1 MIAIPARL
9 TVAQLIPALDSGGA
23 ERCVVDVAQA
33 VVRAGHRSLV
43 ISAGGRLTEEL
54 VAGGSEHIARRIG
67 RKSPFVLREAMWL
80 RSFVQAEKIDLIDI
94 HSRVPAWAAWLA
106 FGMGQQKPRPALV
119 TTVHGFN
126 RPGFYSRIMTRG
138 DVVIAVSDA
147 VRTFLQTHYGEG
159 TQDCVTVIPRGVNT
173 EAFAWQRQVDSEW
186 RERFFQEFPECRHR
200 HLLTLPGRLTRG
212 KGHRDLLRLVSR
224 LQQRGHSVQGLCVGS
239 GDGHSGYVRELQSM
253 AGNLGI
259 ADRVSFTGV
268 RNDLPEIY
276 AASSLVLSLST
287 KPESFGLV
295 VAEALSMGRPVVGY
309 AHGGVAEQLRI
320 SYPQGAVQPGNLQQL
335 EDRVSAILSGH
346 TSPPTAPQTIGTAE
360 MTGKTVAIY
369 ERLVGQRCL

>member
-1 MIAIPARL
+1 M
-9 TVAQLIPALDSGGA
+9 
-23 ERCVVDVAQA
+23 
-33 VVRAGHRSLV
+33 
-43 ISAGGRLTEEL
+43 EEL

-67 RKSPFVLREAMWL
+67 RKSPLVLREAMWL

-106 FGMGQQKPRPALV
+106 FGTGRQKPRPALV

-159 TQDCVTVIPRGVNT
+159 TQACVTVIPRGVNRG
-173 EAFAWQRQVDSEW
+173 AFAWQMQVDSEW
-186 RERFFQEFPECRHR
+186 RERFFQEFPECRNR

-212 KGHRDLLRLVSR
+212 KGHGDLLRLVSR

-253 AGNLGI
+253 ARNLGI

-335 EDRVSAILSGH
+335 EDTVTAILSGH
-346 TSPPTAPQTIGTAE
+346 TSPPTAPQTVGTAE
-360 MTGKTVAIY
+360 MTEKTVAVY
-369 ERLVGQRCL
+369 EQLVRQRCL

>member
-1 MIAIPARL
+1 VIAIPARL

-43 ISAGGRLTEEL
+43 ISAGGRLMEEL

-67 RKSPFVLREAMWL
+67 RKSPLVLREAMWL

-106 FGMGQQKPRPALV
+106 FGTGRQKPRPALV

-159 TQDCVTVIPRGVNT
+159 TQACVTVIPRGVNRG
-173 EAFAWQRQVDSEW
+173 AFAWQMQVDSEW
-186 RERFFQEFPECRHR
+186 RERFFQEFPECRNR

-212 KGHRDLLRLVSR
+212 KGHGDLLRLVSR

-335 EDRVSAILSGH
+335 EDTVTAILSGH
-346 TSPPTAPQTIGTAE
+346 TSPPTAPQTIGTVE
-360 MTGKTVAIY
+360 MTEKTVAVY
-369 ERLVGQRCL
+369 EQLVRQRCL